1 MSILYTITEK
11 TSIEYLQLIEYF
23 STNLLHF
30 EKRCDIMI
38 ASKGKPDAF
47 SGKRSEK
54 RDRTHK
60 IFYFR
65 DSMSRTRAVR
75 QFRSGECA
83 PQGVAMPCGK
93 GGTMRL
99 CRFGTPF
106 ESDSFRAQPGTAC
119 APQRGLH
126 RSERS
131 DRKKVRRC
139 LPEASSEVGYFRP
152 DSAEGEQDSERLG
165 LRGEPVR
172 SVRLGGSRFC
182 ESVGAV

>member
-93 GGTMRL
+93 GGTMGFAVSGRRSKATAFGHSPARRARRKGGCIGRRDPIEKRSGDV
-99 CRFGTPF
+99 CR
-106 ESDSFRAQPGTAC
+106 R
-119 APQRGLH
+119 R
-126 RSERS
+126 
-131 DRKKVRRC
+131 VRR
-139 LPEASSEVGYFRP
+139 LGISARTAPKVSRIRK
-152 DSAEGEQDSERLG
+152 DSDCGVS
-165 LRGEPVR
+165 P
-172 SVRLGGSRFC
+172 S
-182 ESVGAV
+182 GA

>member
-1 MSILYTITEK
+1 MEVVSILYTITEK

-54 RDRTHK
+54 GDRTHK

-99 CRFGTPF
+99 CRFGTPSKATAF
-106 ESDSFRAQPGTAC
+106 GHSRHGVRAVKGA
-119 APQRGLH
+119 A
-126 RSERS
+126 
-131 DRKKVRRC
+131 
-139 LPEASSEVGYFRP
+139 
-152 DSAEGEQDSERLG
+152 
-165 LRGEPVR
+165 
-172 SVRLGGSRFC
+172 
-182 ESVGAV
+182 SVGEIRSKKGPEMFAGGEFGGWVFPPGQRRR

>member
-54 RDRTHK
+54 GDRTHK

-106 ESDSFRAQPGTAC
+106 ESDTAFGHSPARRARRKGGCIGRRDPIEK
-119 APQRGLH
+119 
-126 RSERS
+126 RSGDVCR
-131 DRKKVRRC
+131 RRVRR
-139 LPEASSEVGYFRP
+139 LGISARTAPKVSRIRK
-152 DSAEGEQDSERLG
+152 DSDCGVS
-165 LRGEPVR
+165 P
-172 SVRLGGSRFC
+172 S
-182 ESVGAV
+182 GA

>member
-1 MSILYTITEK
+1 
-11 TSIEYLQLIEYF
+11 
-23 STNLLHF
+23 
-30 EKRCDIMI
+30 MI

-60 IFYFR
+60 NFYFR

-75 QFRSGECA
+75 QFRS
-83 PQGVAMPCGK
+83 
-93 GGTMRL
+93 
-99 CRFGTPF
+99 
-106 ESDSFRAQPGTAC
+106 
-119 APQRGLH
+119 
-126 RSERS
+126 
-131 DRKKVRRC
+131 
-139 LPEASSEVGYFRP
+139 